1 MKIKTNFRILMA
13 CAILIPAIVVGIV
26 GSMQYR
32 SYYTTDAKNRTTY
45 SAINASIAVRE
56 FFSNH
61 AAELSALTASEEV
74 QTAAAGDYTPVKTTI
89 NKIIK
94 NEAKNSYLLDF
105 VILDSN
111 GLVIA
116 GSNETNVEK
125 TFFCFGDDLK
135 ETPVD
140 SYYISPIYIDSEK
153 YFKSVIVI
161 AKPLTDINGNKAYI
175 ARVLSVDSLAIFLRS
190 CVFLDGQ
197 GRLVL
202 IDPNGNGIN
211 YVAGSVTRST
221 ELNNQDVTAVKTA
234 YINGTAVPAENSY
247 YRLEAGD
254 SMGAYGSIGSS
265 QWIWMAI
272 YPASIVEADMS
283 EVVMQG
289 LIIFA
294 IFAVVCAVIAFLL
307 VRFMTAPM
315 KKMVKAINQIRDG
328 DPEHRLPDC
337 KPYELAEIT
346 DIFNEMMDNAYIS
359 EEIHHTTSNLS
370 ENMLFEWS
378 LDENRMYASD
388 EFIATF
394 PLDIDKVN
402 LMDGTFIDSLMNDKD
417 SVKYRRDLSALLN
430 GNKEHIE
437 METKIKTR
445 NGMEAWFSLRA
456 KAIVSRNGEFTRVIG
471 VVTDITSEKMQNLSL
486 AQRASFDFLSQL
498 YNRSTFMREVQTK
511 LEARRANEEYAILFI
526 DVDDFKF
533 INDRYGH
540 NVGDEVIKFVSDTL
554 KDKIGENGFAGRFGG
569 DEFVICMTNS
579 ALIPEV
585 DNFAMDIIDLL
596 YQGYHC
602 QTETFDTILNVKA
615 SVGISIAPTHS
626 NTAEKLVG
634 MADEAM
640 YFVKKNGKSNYHIYD
655 ASDAADPNL
664 ENTLA

>member
-1 MKIKTNFRILMA
+1 MKIKNNFRILMA
-13 CAILIPAIVVGIV
+13 CAILIPAIVIGVI

-56 FFSNH
+56 FFANH
-61 AAELSALTASEEV
+61 AAELSALSVSETI
-74 QTAAAGDYTPVKTTI
+74 QTAAAGDYTSVKSAV

-94 NEAKNSYLLDF
+94 SENNNSYLLDF
-105 VILDSN
+105 VIMDSN

-116 GSNETNVEK
+116 SSNETNVEK

-135 ETPVD
+135 ETSVD
-140 SYYISPIYIDSEK
+140 SYYISPVYIDSEK

-175 ARVLSVDSLAIFLRS
+175 ARVISVDSLAIFLRS
-190 CVFLDGQ
+190 CVFLDGE
-197 GRLVL
+197 GRIAL
-202 IDPNGNGIN
+202 IDSAGNAIN
-211 YVAGSVTRST
+211 YVPGAVTRSA
-221 ELNNQDVTAVKTA
+221 ELNSQDVTAVKAA
-234 YINGTAVPAENSY
+234 YINGEAVAAENSY
-247 YRLEAGD
+247 YRLEAGN
-254 SMGAYGSIGSS
+254 SMGAYGSIGSTS
-265 QWIWMAI
+265 WIWMAI
-272 YPASIVEADMS
+272 YPASIIKADMNG
-283 EVVMQG
+283 VITQG
-289 LIIFA
+289 IIIFA
-294 IFAVVCAVIAFLL
+294 VFAVVCAVIAFVLIQ
-307 VRFMTAPM
+307 FMTVPM
-315 KKMVKAINQIRDG
+315 KKMVKSINQIRDG
-328 DPEHRLPDC
+328 DKDLRLPDC
-337 KPYELAEIT
+337 KPYELAEIS
-346 DIFNEMMDNAYIS
+346 DIFNEMMDNVYIS
-359 EEIHHTTSNLS
+359 EEIHRTISNLS

-378 LDENRMYASD
+378 LDENKMYASD

-394 PLDIDKVN
+394 PLDVDKTN

-417 SVKYRRDLSALLN
+417 SVKYRRDLSALLS

-445 NGMEAWFSLRA
+445 NGTEAWFSIRA
-456 KAIVSRNGEFTRVIG
+456 KAIVSRTGEFTRVIG

-579 ALIPEV
+579 ALIPDV
-585 DNFAMDIIDLL
+585 DNFAMEIIDLL

-655 ASDAADPNL
+655 ENDAADPNL